1 MAQHVLNNEHGA
13 QFLCNIINFAA
24 YCCMVSLKI
33 KPQATFPNEDGFN
46 FANIR

>member
-1 MAQHVLNNEHGA
+1 MALHVLNHEHVA

-33 KPQATFPNEDGFN
+33 KPQATFPNEDRFN

>member
-1 MAQHVLNNEHGA
+1 MAQHVLNHKHGA
-13 QFLCNIINFAA
+13 QLLCNIINFAV

-33 KPQATFPNEDGFN
+33 KPQATFLNEDGFN